1 MGKIFSDFAVLPPSV
16 TGAGKGS
23 PFPGSPSFKP
33 NPPTS
38 LDSPFHLRPP
48 LSEMAAA
55 AAAAGL
61 LPPLPPPPPRFPG
74 APGAGAAV
82 DLDPFSLQRKLQE
95 QQQQQRMGLQAAMAA
110 AVAGGAAGLG
120 QNIYEVAALTQEMDT
135 MQLTLRV
142 KEVLTANNICQKVRM

>member
-1 MGKIFSDFAVLPPSV
+1 MPPSV
-16 TGAGKGS
+16 TGALKGLPS
-23 PFPGSPSFKP
+23 PFPGSPSYKP
-33 NPPTS
+33 SPPNS
-38 LDSPFHLRPP
+38 MDSPFHLRPP

-61 LPPLPPPPPRFPG
+61 LPPSPFPPPPRFPG
-74 APGAGAAV
+74 APPGA

-120 QNIYEVAALTQEMDT
+120 QNIYEVAALTQELDT

-142 KEVLTANNICQKVRM
+142 KEVLVSNNICQKVKISVAN

>member
-1 MGKIFSDFAVLPPSV
+1 M
-16 TGAGKGS
+16 
-23 PFPGSPSFKP
+23 
-33 NPPTS
+33 
-38 LDSPFHLRPP
+38 DSPFHLRPP

-61 LPPLPPPPPRFPG
+61 LPPSPFPPPPRFPG
-74 APGAGAAV
+74 APPGA

-120 QNIYEVAALTQEMDT
+120 QNIYEVAALTQELDT

-142 KEVLTANNICQKVRM
+142 KEVLTTNNICQKVKIFIARCKLPT